1 MYYVMVRICLPARIR
16 SLKNHRGKRRR
27 REKKRKKKKK
37 KEKPPIEEDFEKKGV
52 ESLRSLAHTSSSL
65 IITEGKKNWT

>member
-27 REKKRKKKKK
+27 REKKRKKK
-37 KEKPPIEEDFEKKGV
+37 EK
-52 ESLRSLAHTSSSL
+52 
-65 IITEGKKNWT
+65 EGKTTDRGRFREEGS